1 MVVMSLRWLAA
12 TAVWLPAVSAGMGGE
27 HVAPSAPI
35 QTPAPKLKD
44 AGVHLTP
51 RVVTARPAARNLLE
65 KRDTNTCG
73 YVDGNSRSNYVCSHT
88 DAQCLY
94 NTEASAV
101 GCCLTTD
108 CMIYTA
114 CLPFASS
121 DATRASDFDSQRTRI
136 WYDKIPPRPR
146 NS

>member
-73 YVDGNSRSNYVCSHT
+73 YVDGNSR
-88 DAQCLY
+88 QY
-94 NTEASAV
+94 N
-101 GCCLTTD
+101 L
-108 CMIYTA
+108 
-114 CLPFASS
+114 
-121 DATRASDFDSQRTRI
+121 
-136 WYDKIPPRPR
+136 
-146 NS
+146 